1 MRLALP
7 PVLKNLIMDL
17 LLPHTG
23 TVIWMLIAF
32 GTVFYLLTKFAW
44 KPVLGA
50 LKQREE
56 SIETA
61 LKSAEMARS
70 EMEKLQANNEK
81 IIAEGKLERDKI
93 LKEARELKDTI
104 IEDAKVKA
112 TSEAD
117 KIIES
122 ARENIKSEK
131 DAALKE
137 MKEHAAALSIHMA
150 ELLLHEKLASK
161 KDQKELIDK
170 LLRQVKTN

>member
-1 MRLALP
+1 
-7 PVLKNLIMDL
+7 MDL

-23 TVIWMLIAF
+23 TIIWMLIGF
-32 GTVFYLLTKFAW
+32 GAVFYLLTKFAW

-56 SIETA
+56 SIESA
-61 LKSAEMARS
+61 LKSAEIARS

-104 IEDAKVKA
+104 IEDAKAKA
-112 TSEAD
+112 TNEAD

-131 DAALKE
+131 DAAIIE
-137 MKEHAAALSIHMA
+137 IKEHAASLSIHMA
-150 ELLLHEKLASK
+150 ELLLHEKLTSK
-161 KDQKELIDK
+161 KEQKELIDR

>member
-1 MRLALP
+1 
-7 PVLKNLIMDL
+7 MDL

-50 LKQREE
+50 LKQRED
-56 SIETA
+56 SIERA
-61 LKSAEMARS
+61 IKSAEMARS

-93 LKEARELKDTI
+93 IKEARELKESI

-112 TSEAD
+112 LSEAD

-122 ARENIKSEK
+122 ARENIRSEK

-137 MKEHAAALSIHMA
+137 MKEHAASLSIHMA

-161 KDQKELIDK
+161 KEQKELIDK